1 MQPTAS
7 PARPCRVLTKQV
19 MAERLGCTV
28 RTIERL
34 IEAGDGP
41 PLVRITQSRIG
52 SIETEFEAWIASRAI
67 RRPLSR
73 IAS

>member
-1 MQPTAS
+1 
-7 PARPCRVLTKQV
+7 